1 MMTERDEKRRS
12 ILWRGAMAVSTA
24 LIIIIF
30 VFFILKLFTSN
41 PLEGR
46 WISEENDM
54 TLYVGENDRAVFSW
68 RQDSGDKYAEVSM
81 KYELDKS
88 AKTFTLHMDEQTFE
102 SEELILTDDETAAV
116 IRDTVETMETSYN
129 YSIES
134 NRLTLTDREFG
145 EQLIFNKD

>member
-1 MMTERDEKRRS
+1 MMTERDEKKRS
-12 ILWRGAMAVSTA
+12 ILWRSAMAVSTA
-24 LIIIIF
+24 LILIIF
-30 VFFILKLFTSN
+30 VFFILKFFTSN
-41 PLEGR
+41 PLEGK
-46 WISEENDM
+46 WVSEESDM
-54 TLYVGENDRAVFSW
+54 TMDVGENDRAVFSW
-68 RQDSGDKYAEVSM
+68 LQDSGDTYAEVSM

-102 SEELILTDDETAAV
+102 SEELVLTDGEAAAV
-116 IRDTVETMETSYN
+116 IHDTVEAMETSYN

>member
-1 MMTERDEKRRS
+1 
-12 ILWRGAMAVSTA
+12 
-24 LIIIIF
+24 
-30 VFFILKLFTSN
+30 
-41 PLEGR
+41 
-46 WISEENDM
+46 M

-68 RQDSGDKYAEVSM
+68 QQDSGDKYAEVSM

>member
-24 LIIIIF
+24 LILIIF

-41 PLEGR
+41 PLEGK
-46 WISEENDM
+46 WISEDNEM
-54 TLYVGENDRAVFSW
+54 ILYVGDNDRAVISW
-68 RQDSGDKYAEVSM
+68 PQDSDDKYAQVSV

-102 SEELILTDDETAAV
+102 SDEQMLTGDEAAAV
-116 IRDTVETMETSYN
+116 RDIVEEMETSYN
-129 YSIES
+129 YSIEG
-134 NRLTLTDREFG
+134 NRLILTDREFG
-145 EQLIFNKD
+145 EQQVFHKD